1 MVGPVLHFEM
11 MLGSRRSR
19 QYIFRWLYAGW
30 LILQI
35 FYFYLYAAMT
45 RIVPVSG
52 RPLYSTPVVAE
63 QFVQTFVVQQFIL
76 LVLITPVLTAG
87 AVTDEKTR
95 GTLQYLL
102 TTDLLSW
109 HIVLGKLLGRLA
121 QVGILALT

>member
-11 MLGSRRSR
+11 LLGSRRSR

-30 LILQI
+30 LVLQI
-35 FYFYLYAAMT
+35 LYFWLYFLMS
-45 RIVPVSG
+45 RIVPISG
-52 RPLYSTPVVAE
+52 AAQHDTPVVAGW
-63 QFVQTFVVQQFIL
+63 FVETFVVQQLIL

-102 TTDLLSW
+102 TTDL
-109 HIVLGKLLGRLA
+109 
-121 QVGILALT
+121 